1 MRLLFNLMSL
11 LISFELLVAPLCQSL
26 GMHHQNAYGAGCP
39 TGQTF
44 NSELNR
50 CLTSDETAQ
59 VMQATASCN
68 GDRDCYMRNAQE
80 ALQKVNAPGH
90 KEMSGFGNNTM
101 KGLATAI
108 PVAMAFSLSRLK
120 GNKCAQV
127 SYWLFVGAG
136 VAMIIG
142 DVFINISHHK
152 RLKKIKEDW
161 GKIVSPSGDL
171 DQQREMSIN
180 AQSEAFGKLAESE
193 RSLEKAANSKKTI
206 YYIAAI
212 AYGAAA
218 ITAGLELLNPMAL
231 SPCSAKVDP
240 PKPEPKPE
248 IIPKSIY
255 DRIDIP
261 HDINID
267 INTVPPFPTKSI
279 TFNQSLYRAY
289 TEESERP
296 QFYDEQFYRNISSS
310 TNFTSLV
317 MNQKAFEKRYSS
329 PSIDEYELL
338 DKSFNE
344 IKEATSSSPEAFE
357 LFKMISINVMKE
369 LNPLPNAIAEDQTNA
384 SKSFENDGKKFDH
397 WSWITPLMGGAV
409 GAALAKWQPKVSEW
423 MVSSVGRTVL
433 GSVMSGLTF
442 WLASHAGSVAENAG
456 KRAETLDKMKAD
468 FLGASS
474 TLYACKS
481 EDRDNPGKPNCYC
494 YTPENQKNPNRG
506 NSQVCQ
512 KLWAGANVKFKSVA
526 SSENRK
532 YCIDKNYKADGLCA
546 CKKTGS
552 CLKASAGKISGVSAS
567 TLTMLNSSLDPL
579 NALNNGNSS
588 MADLEKT
595 NLQANALRM
604 IEANKKL
611 LESPALSKFKDKIKN
626 GEAQLNQQLQQIST
640 KASGGDLLSS
650 SSSSIPKNAGEAA
663 RMLEQELKPN
673 SPQAIDGNQ
682 GVIAAPG
689 NKPEENTPEFG
700 LSMNQLD
707 EQKTQVSEVMKDE
720 FDYRGNE
727 INDSSKT
734 NIFEVLSNRYQ
745 KSGMKKL
752 FDDNEKK

>member
-1 MRLLFNLMSL
+1 MTL
-11 LISFELLVAPLCQSL
+11 LISFELLVAPLGQSL
-26 GMHHQNAYGAGCP
+26 GIHQQNAYGAGCP

-80 ALQKVNAPGH
+80 ALQKENAPGH

-108 PVAMAFSLSRLK
+108 PVAMAFSLSRMK

-142 DVFINISHHK
+142 DIFINISHHK

-161 GKIVSPSGDL
+161 GKIVAPSGDL

-206 YYIAAI
+206 YYVAAT
-212 AYGAAA
+212 AYAAAA

-231 SPCSAKVDP
+231 SPCSAKVKPPEPNP
-240 PKPEPKPE
+240 PKFDPKN
-248 IIPKSIY
+248 IY
-255 DRIDIP
+255 DKVEIP
-261 HDINID
+261 VHDEYFIN
-267 INTVPPFPTKSI
+267 PTISTNPASWVNNSLFKS
-279 TFNQSLYRAY
+279 Y
-289 TEESERP
+289 TEKNEKP

-317 MNQKAFEKRYSS
+317 MNQKAFEKRDSS

-369 LNPLPNAIAEDQTNA
+369 LNPLPNAIAEDESNA
-384 SKSFENDGKKFDH
+384 AKSFENDGKKFDH
-397 WSWITPLMGGAV
+397 WSWLSPLMGGAV
-409 GAALAKWQPKVSEW
+409 GAALAMWQPQVSKW

-456 KRAETLDKMKAD
+456 KRADTLDKMKAD

-481 EDRDNPGKPNCYC
+481 ADRDNPGKPNCYC

-532 YCIDKNYKADGLCA
+532 YCIDKNYNADGLCA

-588 MADLEKT
+588 MADLEKS

-650 SSSSIPKNAGEAA
+650 SSSSMPKNAGEAA

-707 EQKTQVSEVMKDE
+707 EQKTQVSEVMKND
-720 FDYRGNE
+720 FDYGGNE

>member
-1 MRLLFNLMSL
+1 MRLLFKVMTL
-11 LISFELLVAPLCQSL
+11 LISFELLVAPLGQSL
-26 GMHHQNAYGAGCP
+26 GIHQQNAYASGCP

-44 NSELNR
+44 NTELNR

-80 ALQKVNAPGH
+80 ALQKENAPGH

-108 PVAMAFSLSRLK
+108 PVAMAFSLSRMK

-142 DVFINISHHK
+142 DIFINISHHK

-161 GKIVSPSGDL
+161 GKIVAPSGDL

-193 RSLEKAANSKKTI
+193 KSLEKAANSKKTI
-206 YYIAAI
+206 YTIAAT
-212 AYGAAA
+212 AYAAAA
-218 ITAGLELLNPMAL
+218 ITAGLELLHPMAL

-240 PKPEPKPE
+240 PKSNPKFD
-248 IIPKSIY
+248 PKKIY
-255 DRIDIP
+255 DKVDIP
-261 HDINID
+261 IHDEYYIN
-267 INTVPPFPTKSI
+267 PTISSNPEVLVKNSLFKS
-279 TFNQSLYRAY
+279 Y
-289 TEESERP
+289 TEKNEKP
-296 QFYDEQFYRNISSS
+296 QFYDEQFYKNISRS

-317 MNQKAFEKRYSS
+317 MNQKAFENKYSS

-369 LNPLPNAIAEDQTNA
+369 LNPLPSAIAQDQSNA
-384 SKSFENDGKKFDH
+384 AQSFENDGKKFDH
-397 WSWITPLMGGAV
+397 WSWISPLMGGAV
-409 GAALAKWQPKVSEW
+409 GAALAMWQPQVSKW

-442 WLASHAGSVAENAG
+442 WLASHAGNVAENAN
-456 KRAETLDKMKAD
+456 KRAEILDKMKAD

-532 YCIDKNYKADGLCA
+532 YCVDKNYNADGLCA
-546 CKKTGS
+546 CKKTGT
-552 CLKASAGKISGVSAS
+552 CLKASAGKINGVNAS

-579 NALNNGNSS
+579 NALNSGNAS

-611 LESPALSKFKDKIKN
+611 LESPALSKYKDQIKK
-626 GEAQLNQQLQQIST
+626 GEQQLGQQLRDISS
-640 KASGGDLLSS
+640 KSSGGDLLSS
-650 SSSSIPKNAGEAA
+650 SSSSMPKNPGEAV
-663 RMLEQELKPN
+663 RMLEQELKPT
-673 SPQAIDGNQ
+673 SPQAVGGNQ
-682 GVIAAPG
+682 AVIAAPE

-700 LSMNQLD
+700 LSMSQLD
-707 EQKTQVSEVMKDE
+707 EQKTQVSEVMKND
-720 FDYRGNE
+720 FDYGANE

-752 FDDNEKK
+752 FDDSEKK